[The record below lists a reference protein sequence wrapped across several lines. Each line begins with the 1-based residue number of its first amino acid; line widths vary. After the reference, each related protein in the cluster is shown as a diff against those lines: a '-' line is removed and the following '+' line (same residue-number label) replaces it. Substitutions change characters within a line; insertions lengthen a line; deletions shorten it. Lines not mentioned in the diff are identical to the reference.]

1 MTVEQVSVFGWM
13 IIKTLSIVGLSLY
26 AIYAGIIVRQ
36 EQLMSKVLA
45 ESTESV
51 VRMLALVH
59 LIASLAIIV
68 LAFILL

>member
-59 LIASLAIIV
+59 LTASLAIIV

>member
-1 MTVEQVSVFGWM
+1 MTPQQLSTIGWM
-13 IIKTLSIVGLSLY
+13 IIKTLSIVGLILY

-51 VRMLALVH
+51 VRLIALIH
-59 LIASLAIIV
+59 FIASLAIIV
-68 LAFILL
+68 LALILL